1 MVEQGINLAVAVAL
15 IQEDQDIVMVDL
27 EGHME
32 ETVEVRKKM
41 GKEVLMEEVVVEH

>member
-1 MVEQGINLAVAVAL
+1 MVEQDINLAVAVAL
-15 IQEDQDIVMVDL
+15 IQVDQDIVMVDL

-41 GKEVLMEEVVVEH
+41 GKVVLMEEGEAEH